1 MHKDKWNQRYSGK
14 ELLWPQ
20 EPSAILKREMADI
33 PPGQALDLAA
43 GEGRNAFFLAKQGWE
58 VTAVDFSEV
67 AVKKGRELAKK
78 LELPVKWEV
87 QDLTHYRPAEGSY
100 DCITIFYLHLP
111 WEEFSEVLRRAA
123 AALRPQGVL
132 LVVGH
137 DSTNLE
143 AGTGGP
149 QNPNVLYS
157 PTDITGL
164 FDTIESLEI
173 ERAER
178 HRQALDHGEGESGA
192 TQIDCVVKARRIE

>member
-20 EPSAILKREMADI
+20 EPSEILKKEMAYI

-67 AVKKGRELAKK
+67 AVQKGRELAEKI
-78 LELPVKWEV
+78 ELPVRWEI
-87 QDLTHYRPAEGSY
+87 QDLTAYHPAKGSY

-111 WEEFSEVLRRAA
+111 WDEFSEVLRRAT
-123 AALRPQGVL
+123 AALKPQGVL

-137 DSTNLE
+137 DTTNLE

-149 QNPNVLYS
+149 QNPDVLYS
-157 PTDITGL
+157 PADITAL
-164 FDTIESLEI
+164 FSTIETLEV

-178 HRQALDHGEGESGA
+178 QRHALDHGEGVSGA
-192 TQIDCVVKARRIE
+192 AQIDCVVKARRI

>member
-1 MHKDKWNQRYSGK
+1 MHKDKWNQRYSEK

-20 EPSAILKREMADI
+20 EPSEILKKETADC

-67 AVKKGRELAKK
+67 AVQKGRELAKK
-78 LELPVKWEV
+78 IELPIRWEI
-87 QDLTHYRPAEGSY
+87 QDLTAYHPAKGSY

-111 WEEFSEVLRRAA
+111 WDEFSEVLRRAT
-123 AALRPQGVL
+123 AALKPQGVL

-137 DSTNLE
+137 DTTNLE

-149 QNPNVLYS
+149 QNPDVLYS
-157 PTDITGL
+157 PADITAM
-164 FDTIESLEI
+164 FSTIKTLEV

-178 HRQALDHGEGESGA
+178 QQQALDHGEGESGA
-192 TQIDCVVKARRIE
+192 AQIDCVVKARKI

>member
-1 MHKDKWNQRYSGK
+1 MHKDKWNQRYSEK

-20 EPSAILKREMADI
+20 EPSEILKKETADC

-43 GEGRNAFFLAKQGWE
+43 GEGRNAFFLAAQGWE

-67 AVKKGRELAKK
+67 AVQKGRELAEKI
-78 LELPVKWEV
+78 ELPIRWEI
-87 QDLTHYRPAEGSY
+87 QDLTAYHPAKGSY

-111 WEEFSEVLRRAA
+111 WDEFSEVLRRAT
-123 AALRPQGVL
+123 AALKPQGVL

-137 DSTNLE
+137 DTTNLE

-149 QNPNVLYS
+149 QNPDVLYS
-157 PTDITGL
+157 PADITAL
-164 FDTIESLEI
+164 FSTIETLEV

-178 HRQALDHGEGESGA
+178 QRHALDHGEGVSGA
-192 TQIDCVVKARRIE
+192 AQIDCVVKARRI

>member
-20 EPSAILKREMADI
+20 EPSEILKKEMAYI

-67 AVKKGRELAKK
+67 AVQKGRNLAAK

-87 QDLTHYRPAEGSY
+87 QDLTAYRPAEGSY

-111 WEEFSEVLRRAA
+111 WEEFSEVLRRAT
-123 AALRPQGVL
+123 AALKPQGVL

-137 DSTNLE
+137 DSTNPE

-149 QNPNVLYS
+149 QNPDVLYS
-157 PTDITGL
+157 PADITAL
-164 FDTIESLEI
+164 FSTIETLEV
-173 ERAER
+173 EQAER
-178 HRQALDHGEGESGA
+178 QRHALDHGEGVSGA
-192 TQIDCVVKARRIE
+192 AQIDCVVKARRI

>member
-1 MHKDKWNQRYSGK
+1 MHKDKWNQRYSEK

-20 EPSAILKREMADI
+20 EPSEILKKETADC

-43 GEGRNAFFLAKQGWE
+43 GEGRNAFFLAAQGWE

-67 AVKKGRELAKK
+67 AVQKGRNLAAK

-87 QDLTHYRPAEGSY
+87 QDLTAYRPAEGSY

-111 WEEFSEVLRRAA
+111 WEEFSEVLRRAT
-123 AALRPQGVL
+123 AALKPQGVL

-137 DSTNLE
+137 DSTNPE

-149 QNPNVLYS
+149 QNPDVLYS
-157 PTDITGL
+157 PADITAL
-164 FDTIESLEI
+164 FSTIETLEV

-178 HRQALDHGEGESGA
+178 QRHALDHGEGVSGA
-192 TQIDCVVKARRIE
+192 AQIDCVVKARRI

>member
-1 MHKDKWNQRYSGK
+1 MHKDKWNKRYSGK

-20 EPSAILKREMADI
+20 EPSEILKKETEDC
-33 PPGQALDLAA
+33 PPGRALDLAA
-43 GEGRNAFFLAKQGWE
+43 GEGRNSFFLATQGWE

-67 AVKKGRELAKK
+67 AVQKGRELARK

-87 QDLTHYRPAEGSY
+87 QDLTAYRPAKGSY

-149 QNPNVLYS
+149 QHPNVLYS
-157 PTDITGL
+157 PTDITALLG
-164 FDTIESLEI
+164 TIENLEV

-178 HRQALDHGEGESGA
+178 QRQALDHGEGERGA
-192 TQIDCVVKARRIE
+192 AQINCVVKARRIE

>member
-1 MHKDKWNQRYSGK
+1 MHKDKWNQRYSEK

-20 EPSAILKREMADI
+20 EPSEILKKEMAYI

-43 GEGRNAFFLAKQGWE
+43 GEGRNAFFLAAQGWE

-67 AVKKGRELAKK
+67 AVQKGRNLAAK

-87 QDLTHYRPAEGSY
+87 QDLTAYRPAEGSY

-111 WEEFSEVLRRAA
+111 WEEFSEVLRRAT
-123 AALRPQGVL
+123 AALKPQGVL

-137 DSTNLE
+137 DSTNPE

-149 QNPNVLYS
+149 QNPDVLYS
-157 PTDITGL
+157 PADITAL
-164 FDTIESLEI
+164 FSTIETLEV

-178 HRQALDHGEGESGA
+178 QRHALDHGEGESGA
-192 TQIDCVVKARRIE
+192 TQIDCVVKARRI

>member
-1 MHKDKWNQRYSGK
+1 MHKDKWNQRYSEK

-20 EPSAILKREMADI
+20 EPSEILKKETADC

-43 GEGRNAFFLAKQGWE
+43 GEGRNAFFLAAQGWE

-67 AVKKGRELAKK
+67 AVQKGRELAEKI
-78 LELPVKWEV
+78 ELPIRWEI
-87 QDLTHYRPAEGSY
+87 QDLTAYHPAKGSY

-111 WEEFSEVLRRAA
+111 WDEFSEVLRRAT
-123 AALRPQGVL
+123 AALKPQGVL

-137 DSTNLE
+137 DTTNLE

-149 QNPNVLYS
+149 QNPDVLYS
-157 PTDITGL
+157 PADITAL
-164 FDTIESLEI
+164 FSTIETLEV

-178 HRQALDHGEGESGA
+178 QRHALDHGEGESGA
-192 TQIDCVVKARRIE
+192 TQIDCVVKARRI

>member
-1 MHKDKWNQRYSGK
+1 MHKDKWNQRYSEK

-20 EPSAILKREMADI
+20 EPSEILKKETADC

-43 GEGRNAFFLAKQGWE
+43 GEGRNAFFLAAQGWE

-67 AVKKGRELAKK
+67 AVQKGRNLAAK

-87 QDLTHYRPAEGSY
+87 QDLTAYRPAEGSY

-111 WEEFSEVLRRAA
+111 WEEFSEVLRRAT
-123 AALRPQGVL
+123 AALKPQGVL

-137 DSTNLE
+137 DSTNPE

-149 QNPNVLYS
+149 QNPDVLYS
-157 PTDITGL
+157 PADITAL
-164 FDTIESLEI
+164 FSTIETLEV

-178 HRQALDHGEGESGA
+178 QRHALDHGEGESGTA
-192 TQIDCVVKARRIE
+192 QIDCVVKARRI

>member
-1 MHKDKWNQRYSGK
+1 MHKDKWNQRYSEK

-20 EPSAILKREMADI
+20 EPSEILKKETADC

-43 GEGRNAFFLAKQGWE
+43 GDGRNAFFLATQGWE
-58 VTAVDFSEV
+58 ITAVDFSEV

-87 QDLTHYRPAEGSY
+87 QDLTHYRPVEGSY

-111 WEEFSEVLRRAA
+111 WDEFSEVLRHAA

-137 DSTNLE
+137 DTTNLE

-149 QNPNVLYS
+149 QDPDVLYS
-157 PTDITGL
+157 PTDITAL
-164 FDTIESLEI
+164 FSTIETLEV

-178 HRQALDHGEGESGA
+178 QQQTLDHGEGESGA
-192 TQIDCVVKARRIE
+192 TQIDCVVKARRI

>member
-1 MHKDKWNQRYSGK
+1 MHKDKWNKRYSGK
-14 ELLWPQ
+14 ELLWPG
-20 EPSAILKREMADI
+20 EPSEILKKETAAC

-43 GEGRNAFFLAKQGWE
+43 GEGRNSFFLAEQGWE

-67 AVKKGRELAKK
+67 AVRKGRELTGK

-87 QDLTHYRPAEGSY
+87 QDLTEYRPVEGSY

-137 DSTNLE
+137 DSTNPE

-149 QNPNVLYS
+149 QNPDVLYS
-157 PTDITGL
+157 PTDITAL
-164 FDTIESLEI
+164 FGTIGNLEI

-192 TQIDCVVKARRIE
+192 VQIDCVVKAHRI